1 MSSISLKT
9 IIDYLIETKMKRIST
24 ISYDG
29 VNSGFIK
36 FYDNRVGISTDAGS
50 YRNGF
55 TTEVINNKWVKILI
69 YTSAGGVVDIE
80 ERFLFKIVG
89 DTYKI
94 KKWEGWD
101 GINLLSMHGSNIEYM
116 NMLEAMYKSEIE
128 INKAL
133 DSGIRKFKDESKGL
147 CAREFFKKMR
157 PDWTEKQLDEFLSH
171 PIASL

>member
-1 MSSISLKT
+1 MSSISMKT
-9 IIDYLIETKMKRIST
+9 IIDYLIESGMKRIST

-29 VNSGFIK
+29 VNSGSIK

-128 INKAL
+128 MNKAL
-133 DSGIRKFKDESKGL
+133 DSGFRKFKDESKGL
-147 CAREFFKKMR
+147 SAEEFFKKMR
-157 PDWTEKQLDEFLSH
+157 PDWTEKQIDDFLSQ